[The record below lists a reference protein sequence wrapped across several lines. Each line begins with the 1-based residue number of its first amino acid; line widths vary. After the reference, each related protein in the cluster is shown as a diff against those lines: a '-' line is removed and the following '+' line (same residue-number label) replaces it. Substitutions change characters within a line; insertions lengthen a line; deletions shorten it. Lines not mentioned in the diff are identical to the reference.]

1 MDVDHGF
8 FSNLFEAYNTSA
20 VWKAMDSWY
29 RASETVAVTSWGY
42 ALLYYDY
49 IMSLLS
55 NLIDR
60 IPAYPIVKSLIS
72 PVTLPQLYAFLCGVC
87 IMCSILVWLKI
98 VPTAFGNKHLSLTA
112 SPTSITSTSPSSPP
126 STSSASPTSPSPTS
140 TSPTSTSRSLT
151 LPNLGTCIYS
161 LYQFSTSIFNTKM
174 KYDCTYTLYLY
185 SIFYQ
190 SVLLIQTAV
199 FFPHNVVDERKPQEL
214 DPVKESICSLYDV
227 FDLAKTAY
235 EKGHTE
241 AVMKEVESR
250 NLDVNMSVPISG
262 LSLFMCACLSGH
274 RRLIQ
279 YMTEQGGDPHCTST
293 QGDSPLYLA
302 TYGILN
308 SPNGKPDFGAL
319 DELIDAGCSVN
330 KSNHRGYTPLHRAA
344 SKGDLPLVNYLL
356 MKGADPYRCNN
367 SGIYPI
373 DSAVSAG
380 HKEVAQALRIDVA
393 NPHVWDVI
401 EPHTPP
407 HISLGLMSPHRRLM
421 LESPA
426 PKLPLM
432 TLR

>member
-98 VPTAFGNKHLSLTA
+98 VPTAF
-112 SPTSITSTSPSSPP
+112 
-126 STSSASPTSPSPTS
+126 
-140 TSPTSTSRSLT
+140 
-151 LPNLGTCIYS
+151 
-161 LYQFSTSIFNTKM
+161 
-174 KYDCTYTLYLY
+174 
-185 SIFYQ
+185 
-190 SVLLIQTAV
+190 
-199 FFPHNVVDERKPQEL
+199 DERKPQEL